1 MSEQKAMFADLVANE
16 VEILDF
22 TVPMVCVDACNGDH
36 SSLLREH
43 GDDVALGQPEIKSAC
58 TM

>member
-1 MSEQKAMFADLVANE
+1 MAMFADLVANK

-22 TVPMVCVDACNGDH
+22 AVPMVCVDACNGDH